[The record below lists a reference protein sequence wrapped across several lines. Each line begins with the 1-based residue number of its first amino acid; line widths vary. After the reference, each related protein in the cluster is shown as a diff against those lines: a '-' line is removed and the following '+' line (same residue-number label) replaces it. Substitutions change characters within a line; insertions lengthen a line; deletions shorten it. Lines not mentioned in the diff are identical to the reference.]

1 MAKSLGAAG
10 AGFGAGAGAGV
21 GAGAGAG
28 LAHAHTPK
36 TRVKLK
42 TKANT
47 TIITFF
53 TISYPPYDKFD
64 LIHALG
70 GNQQKFFTFL
80 PPPYVQHYL
89 SCATDILRMVLIGVH
104 HHRRYS

>member
-1 MAKSLGAAG
+1 MAKSLGTAG
-10 AGFGAGAGAGV
+10 AGFGAGAGV

-80 PPPYVQHYL
+80 PPPYVQHFYH
-89 SCATDILRMVLIGVH
+89 VLPIFFVWC
-104 HHRRYS
+104 